1 MDMLRVHRGQIVN
14 QRGEPVRLRGV
25 NVGGWMNMEDFING
39 FPGAEH
45 RLRAVMA
52 DVLGAEKARFF
63 FDRLLDHFFAEE
75 DVAFLRSVGVNV
87 IRLPF
92 NYRHFERDD
101 CPFQYLEAGFDRLD
115 RAVRWCARHEIY
127 VILDLHA
134 AQGWQS
140 PDWHCDNANRLVL
153 LWEHPHFQD
162 RFVALWQ
169 EIARRYRDN
178 PTVAGYDLVNEPCTR
193 VRYVSTPYQ
202 PNWEG
207 MNALYR
213 RVIQAIRAVDPD
225 HMLFIEGDNF
235 STLFAGL
242 DAPCDDNIVC
252 ASHHYT
258 APTGGPGPY
267 PGVIHGR
274 FWDKDALR
282 REFAEHEGTQYAR
295 RHNIPLFVGEFGP
308 SYGGPADGVPDRL
321 RAAADQIAVFE
332 EAGAHWAMW
341 TYKDIG
347 EMGWV
352 QVDPASPYLQVVRPL
367 LKARSQLAACGDP
380 GASPDG
386 PAALLQRLEE
396 WVNRTLTGWGS
407 DLKAHSENFV
417 MFVAFACISSTLQ
430 PAYAR
435 FFRELSESEIDRIL
449 ESFAFRNCRPH
460 PVVDQVIR
468 PLLRGVQS
476 E

>member
-1 MDMLRVHRGQIVN
+1 MDMLRVRKGQIVN

-25 NVGGWMNMEDFING
+25 NVGGWMNMEDFMNG

-45 RLRAVMA
+45 RLRATMA
-52 DVLGAEKARFF
+52 EVLGEQKAHFF
-63 FDRLLDHFFAEE
+63 FERLLDHFFNEE
-75 DVAFLRSVGVNV
+75 DVAFLKSVGVNV

-101 CPFQYLEAGFDRLD
+101 RPFQYLEAGFERLD
-115 RAVRWCARHEIY
+115 RAVRWCARHGIY
-127 VILDLHA
+127 VILDFHA
-134 AQGWQS
+134 VQGWQN

-153 LWEHPHFQD
+153 LWDNPHFQD
-162 RFVALWQ
+162 RFVALWV
-169 EIARRYRDN
+169 EIARRYRGN

-193 VRYVSTPYQ
+193 IRYVSTPYR

-213 RVIQAIRAVDPD
+213 RVIGAIRAVDPD
-225 HMLFIEGDNF
+225 HILFIEGDGF
-235 STLFAGL
+235 STCFAGL
-242 DAPCDDNIVC
+242 DAPFDDNVVC

-267 PGVIHGR
+267 PGVIQGQY
-274 FWDKDALR
+274 WDKDALR
-282 REFAEHEGTQYAR
+282 HEFEAHEGTQYAR
-295 RHNIPLFVGEFGP
+295 QHNIPLFVGEFGP
-308 SYGGPADGVPDRL
+308 SYGGPAEELPDRL

-352 QVDPASPYLQVVRPL
+352 QVDPASPYLQTIQPL
-367 LKARSQLAACGDP
+367 LRARRNFTTYGEP
-380 GASPDG
+380 GAPPDS
-386 PAALLQRLEE
+386 PAALLGRLEE
-396 WVNRTLTGWGS
+396 WVNRTLTEWGS
-407 DLKAHSENFV
+407 DLQVHSENFV
-417 MFVAFACISSTLQ
+417 MFIAFACISSIFQ

-435 FFRELSESEIDRIL
+435 FFRDLPENEIDRIL
-449 ESFAFRNCRPH
+449 ESFALRNCRPH
-460 PVVDQVIR
+460 AIVDQVIR
-468 PLLRGVQS
+468 PVLQG

>member
-1 MDMLRVHRGQIVN
+1 MEFLRVRGNQLVN
-14 QRGEPVRLRGV
+14 ERGEPVRLRGV
-25 NVGGWMNMEDFING
+25 NVGGWMNLEDFMNG

-45 RLRAVMA
+45 RLRTVMA
-52 DVLGAEKARFF
+52 DVLGTEEAHFF
-63 FDRLLDHFFAEE
+63 FERLLHHFFNED
-75 DVAFLRSVGVNV
+75 DVAFLASLGVNL

-92 NYRHFERDD
+92 NYRHFERDER
-101 CPFQYLEAGFDRLD
+101 PFQYLEAGFDRLD
-115 RAVRWCARHEIY
+115 RAVRWCAQHGIY
-127 VILDLHA
+127 VVLDFHA

-162 RFVALWQ
+162 RFVALWE
-169 EIARRYRDN
+169 EIARRYRGN
-178 PTVAGYDLVNEPCTR
+178 ATVVGYDLVNEPCTR
-193 VRYVSTPYQ
+193 VSYVSAPYR
-202 PNWEG
+202 PNWEA

-213 RVIQAIRAVDPD
+213 RVIGAIRAIDPD
-225 HMLFIEGDNF
+225 HILFIEGDQF

-242 DAPCDDNIVC
+242 DGPFDDNVVC

-267 PGVIHGR
+267 PGVCHGQ
-274 FWDKDALR
+274 FWDKEALGQ
-282 REFAEHEGTQYAR
+282 EFEHHEGTRFAR

-308 SYGGPADGVPDRL
+308 SYNGPASETADRL

-352 QVDPASPYLQVVRPL
+352 QVDPASPYMQTIQPL
-367 LKARSQLAACGDP
+367 LKARRQVAAY
-380 GASPDG
+380 GAPDSPPEG
-386 PAALLQRLEE
+386 PDALLQGLEE
-396 WVNRTLTGWGS
+396 WVNRTLAEWGC
-407 DLKAHSENFV
+407 DLEADSENFV
-417 MFVAFACISSTLQ
+417 MFVAFACISSILQ

-435 FFRELSESEIDRIL
+435 FFRELPETEIDRIL
-449 ESFAFRNCRPH
+449 ESFALRNCRLH
-460 PVVDQVIR
+460 PIVDQVIR
-468 PLLRGVQS
+468 PLLSGG
-476 E
+476 